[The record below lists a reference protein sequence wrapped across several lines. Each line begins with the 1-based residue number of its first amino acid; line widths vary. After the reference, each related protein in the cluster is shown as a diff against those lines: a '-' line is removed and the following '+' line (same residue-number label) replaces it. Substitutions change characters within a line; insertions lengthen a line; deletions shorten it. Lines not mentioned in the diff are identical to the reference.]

1 MQHANKGT
9 KAMPHKDVEDLAR
22 IDMALKNSNKN
33 MECLCGSGKKFK
45 KCCRAKLMTAR
56 EQYRKEHG
64 L

>member
-1 MQHANKGT
+1 MNEVQN
-9 KAMPHKDVEDLAR
+9 AMGAALELAQ
-22 IDMALKNSNKN
+22 IDMALKNSNRN